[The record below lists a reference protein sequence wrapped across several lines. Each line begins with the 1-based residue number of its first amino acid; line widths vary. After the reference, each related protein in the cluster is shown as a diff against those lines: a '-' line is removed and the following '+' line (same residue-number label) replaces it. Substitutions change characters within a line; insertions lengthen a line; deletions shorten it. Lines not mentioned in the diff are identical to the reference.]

1 MSLSI
6 RGMRP
11 EFETIPQLLRR
22 RAETHG
28 EVCLEV
34 CGARRNFGT
43 LDHQSDQLARGLVS
57 RGVGRGD
64 RVAILM
70 PNRIEQVI
78 AWFAAAKIG
87 AIAAP
92 LNVALGPTDLAH
104 TMADVSPAM
113 LIADEVGLQ
122 CLDKLHATDDSATQR
137 SRGMQLVTAGVTGI
151 ADAIPLEELYLPSG
165 NSGRYSPRP
174 GDTSCIIYTGG
185 TTGLPKGVQLSHF
198 YYIVAAYRWAEAFKI
213 TPQDHHYSVLQFYHI
228 GIRSNAIIS
237 PLVNGYGSTIDRWFS
252 VSNYWRRVRE
262 TGATIIDPMGTM
274 FTLLY
279 QQPASDLDRR
289 HNARAAW
296 GAAAMLPPGVA
307 AGFSERFGVHLVP
320 VFGGTEIGGSAVVN
334 TPIGTAHHDGT
345 CGRANGWCEVQIV
358 DENDVPLP
366 PGTVGQIVVRP
377 TIPFSMMNGYHNA
390 AARTVECW
398 RNLWFHTGDLG
409 SLDAE
414 GYLSFVGR
422 QAHWLRRRS
431 ENISAYEVE
440 SVIAAH
446 PAVKEVVVV
455 GVPSE
460 LGEDEVKAF
469 VLPAQAAPS
478 PEEIVSWCEARL
490 AKFKVPRFVEFV
502 SDFPRSAAKQE
513 IERHRLKAQPNDK
526 AWDRDKVRA

>member
-1 MSLSI
+1 MAISFRGI
-6 RGMRP
+6 RPG
-11 EFETIPQLLRR
+11 FETIPQLLRT

-28 EVCLEV
+28 GVSLTV
-34 CGARRNFGT
+34 CGEQRDFAT
-43 LDHQSDQLARGLVS
+43 LDRESDELARGLLA

-64 RVAILM
+64 RVATLM
-70 PNRIEQVI
+70 PNRIEQAL

-92 LNVALGPTDLAH
+92 LNIALGPIDLAH
-104 TMADVSPAM
+104 TISDVAPTL
-113 LIADEVGLQ
+113 LIADEAGFQ
-122 CLDKLHATDDSATQR
+122 CLDKMDPAALGDARLVSAGADR
-137 SRGMQLVTAGVTGI
+137 SG
-151 ADAIPLEELYLPSG
+151 AIPLQDLFLRSG
-165 NSGRYSPRP
+165 NFSRHSPSP
-174 GDTSCIIYTGG
+174 GDTCCIIYTGG

-198 YYIVAAYRWAEAFKI
+198 YYIVAAYRWAEAFAVS
-213 TPQDHHYSVLQFYHI
+213 PQDHHYSVLQFYHI

-262 TGATIIDPMGTM
+262 TGATLIDPMGTM

-279 QQPASDLDRR
+279 QQPASQLDRQ
-289 HNARAAW
+289 HKVRAAW

-307 AGFSERFGVHLVP
+307 SGFAERFGIHLVP
-320 VFGGTEIGGSAVVN
+320 VFGGTEIGGSAVIN
-334 TPIGTAHHDGT
+334 TPMGSPRQEGT

-358 DENDVPLP
+358 DEDDASLP
-366 PGTVGQIVVRP
+366 AGTVGQIVVRP

-390 AARTVECW
+390 PARTVECW

-409 SLDAE
+409 ALDAD

-422 QAHWLRRRS
+422 QAHWLRRRA

-446 PAVKEVVVV
+446 PGVKEVIVV

-469 VLPAQAAPS
+469 VLPTQSAPT
-478 PEEIVSWCEARL
+478 PESIVSWCEQRL
-490 AKFKVPRFVEFV
+490 ARFKVPRFVEFV

-513 IERHRLKAQPNDK
+513 IERHRLKAMANDK
-526 AWDRDKVRA
+526 AWDRDKASA

>member
-1 MSLSI
+1 MNISI
-6 RGMRP
+6 KGRLP
-11 EFETIPQLLRR
+11 EFATIPQLLRK

-28 EVCLEV
+28 DVVLTVCDV
-34 CGARRNFGT
+34 RRDFAT
-43 LDHQSDQLARGLVS
+43 LDRESDQLARGFLAQ
-57 RGVGRGD
+57 GLTRGD
-64 RVAILM
+64 RVATLM
-70 PNRIEQVI
+70 PNSMDQVI

-92 LNVALGPTDLAH
+92 LNIALGPQDLAH
-104 TMADVSPAM
+104 TLADVNPALLLM
-113 LIADEVGLQ
+113 DQAGSQ
-122 CLDKLHATDDSATQR
+122 CFDRIDAAAAR
-137 SRGMQLVTAGVTGI
+137 NARLVVSEDVERAG
-151 ADAIPLEELYLPSG
+151 AIPLTDLYLNQGAPLNHQPS
-165 NSGRYSPRP
+165 P

-198 YYIVAAYRWAEAFKI
+198 YYIVAAYRWAEAFRV
-213 TPQDHHYSVLQFYHI
+213 TPEDHHYSVLQFYHI

-237 PLVNGYGSTIDRWFS
+237 PLVNGYASTIDSWFS
-252 VSNYWRRVRE
+252 VRNYWKRVRE
-262 TGATIIDPMGTM
+262 TEATLIDPMGTM

-279 QQPASDLDRR
+279 QQPASELDRA
-289 HNARAAW
+289 HKARAAW

-307 AGFSERFGVHLVP
+307 SGFSERFGVYLVP

-334 TPIGTAHHDGT
+334 SPIGTPHREGT

-358 DENDVPLP
+358 DENDVALP
-366 PGTVGQIVVRP
+366 TDTVGEIVVRP

-409 SLDAE
+409 SLDE
-414 GYLSFVGR
+414 DGYLKFVGR

-440 SVIAAH
+440 SAIAAH
-446 PAVKEVVVV
+446 PDVSEVIIV

-469 VLPAQAAPS
+469 VIPVAGSDLA
-478 PEEIVSWCEARL
+478 PEEIVDWCEQRL
-490 AKFKVPRFVEFV
+490 ARFKVPRFIEFV
-502 SDFPRSAAKQE
+502 SEFPRSAAKQE
-513 IERHRLKAQPNDK
+513 IERHKLKAMTNEN
-526 AWDRDKVRA
+526 AWDRERIKA